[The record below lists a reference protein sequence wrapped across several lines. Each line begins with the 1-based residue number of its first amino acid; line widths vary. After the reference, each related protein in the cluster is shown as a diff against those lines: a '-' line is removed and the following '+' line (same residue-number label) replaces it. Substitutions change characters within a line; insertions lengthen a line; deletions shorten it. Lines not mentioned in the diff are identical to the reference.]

1 MNNGSSDAEAL
12 LDIVARLD
20 AIMAELRS
28 GGLDFSAQLVAMAR
42 LELMMTVH
50 RISEQEVGALRSLFE
65 GGERKMLS

>member
-1 MNNGSSDAEAL
+1 
-12 LDIVARLD
+12 
-20 AIMAELRS
+20 MAELRS

>member
-1 MNNGSSDAEAL
+1 MNNGSNDTEAL

-20 AIMAELRS
+20 GVIAQLRE

-65 GGERKMLS
+65 EERKLLS